1 MKTVMK
7 KLLSLVLVAMLLVS
21 AVPFQAAATEGD
33 GAGVTVKLYPN
44 YPADAGMV
52 TATTITGG
60 VLDIDALRSEL
71 DLNVQWVNAKTGE
84 NVTGETV
91 YTTTTMLAPKSAY
104 DDYKASQEAPHE
116 HSYTASV
123 TTEPKCLEAGVKT
136 YSCECGDSYTE
147 AIPATGHGRVADNAD
162 GSRVC
167 LDCNTVIKAATPTT
181 PANGK
186 LTVYVMAYDSN
197 GDTRDIGT
205 VVLDEESS
213 YTLNKALAE
222 RCFAKVG
229 LVNYEEYKWQ
239 GASGTVDLSNG
250 KNVDVNLVADPIMT
264 PGNKKIVTLTL
275 VNNDGTSDRQFIDC
289 LAGDKILTVIS
300 AGIKAGDIEEPERKG
315 YKFAGWSFDVNCS
328 DDVNRDDVIEEDMR
342 IYAEWERIPEKN
354 KYDVTLRVYTN
365 GDGVHVDR
373 TFDMSGYGNTITRD
387 EVKSVINKHYTAKK
401 GYSLA
406 YYGLFTAKTW
416 DDGDYDMDDAVSKI
430 EVNKDGKT
438 VIYVMVKN
446 VKVTEKDTSNPKT
459 GDMIFTSVAVMA
471 TAAAAAFI
479 LLANKKRLVK

>member
-1 MKTVMK
+1 MKTVCK
-7 KLLSLVLVAMLLVS
+7 KLFSLMLVAILLVS

-33 GAGVTVKLYPN
+33 GSGVTVKLYPN
-44 YPADAGMV
+44 YPADTGMV
-52 TATTITGG
+52 TATTIAGG
-60 VLDIDALRSEL
+60 VLDVDALRSVV
-71 DLNVQWVNAKTGE
+71 DLNVQWVNAETGA

-91 YTTTTMLAPKSAY
+91 YTTTTMLAPQSAY
-104 DDYKASQEAPHE
+104 EASKKPVHE
-116 HSYTASV
+116 HSYTM
-123 TTEPKCLEAGVKT
+123 TETPATCLEAGVKT
-136 YSCECGDSYTE
+136 YTCECGDSYTE
-147 AIPATGHGRVADNAD
+147 AIPATGHGRVVDNAD

-186 LTVYVMAYDSN
+186 LTVYVYAYNSN
-197 GDTRDIGT
+197 NEAREIGT

-222 RCFAKVG
+222 HCFAKVG

-250 KNVDVNLVADPIMT
+250 KNVDVNLLADPIMT
-264 PGNKKIVTLTL
+264 PGNKKIVTLKL
-275 VNNDGTSDRQFIDC
+275 MNNDGTSDRQLIEC
-289 LAGDKILTVIS
+289 LAGDEILTAIA

-315 YKFAGWSFDVNCS
+315 YKLAGWSFDMNCS
-328 DDVNRDDVIEEDMR
+328 DDVNRDDVITKDMT
-342 IYAEWERIPEKN
+342 IYAEWERIPETN

-373 TFDMSGYGNTITRD
+373 TFDMSGYGSVITRD

-406 YYGLFTAKTW
+406 YYGLFTNKTW
-416 DDGDYDMDDAVSKI
+416 DDGDYDMDDAVSSI
-430 EVNKDGKT
+430 DVNKDGKT

-446 VKVTEKDTSNPKT
+446 VKTVAADPSNPKT
-459 GDMIFTSVAVMA
+459 GDGIFAVMSVMMGSG
-471 TAAAAAFI
+471 AA
-479 LLANKKRLVK
+479 LVSLNELRKRKMI